1 MDMQEFKRRK
11 AELLDKWGDKLLG
24 CTVAEYVELHKDVEP
39 LCKFAKMRPEKM
51 INGMA
56 QAYLRGER

>member
-11 AELLDKWGDKLLG
+11 AELIDKWAEALVTPTAEELRKQLED
-24 CTVAEYVELHKDVEP
+24 VAP

-51 INGMA
+51 LSGMA
-56 QAYLRGER
+56 QSYLRGER